1 MTETDAVTATA
12 HNPHSPAIEIV
23 INGTGHEVHDQ
34 KLSYGQVVDLAYDGN
49 PPTGPNVMI
58 VVTYLRGEGSQK
70 GTLVAGQEVPV
81 HKGMVFNVYDAT
93 ES

>member
-1 MTETDAVTATA
+1 MTDTDAATATA
-12 HNPHSPAIEIV
+12 HDPHGPTIEIV
-23 INGTGHEVHDQ
+23 INGTPLVVHDRR
-34 KLSYGQVVDLAYDGN
+34 LSYEQVVDLAYDGN
-49 PPTGPNVMI
+49 PPSGPNVMI
-58 VVTYLRGEGSQK
+58 VVTYSRGESSQK

>member
-1 MTETDAVTATA
+1 MTETGAATATA
-12 HNPHSPAIEIV
+12 HDPHNPAIEIV
-23 INGTGHEVHDQ
+23 INGTRHQVHDR
-34 KLSYGQVVDLAYDGN
+34 KLSYRQVVDLAYDGN

-58 VVTYLRGEGSQK
+58 VVTYSRGEGSQK
-70 GTLVAGQEVPV
+70 GTLVPGQEVPV

>member
-1 MTETDAVTATA
+1 MTQEVAASAAGHGPHET
-12 HNPHSPAIEIV
+12 SIEIV
-23 INGTGHEVHDQ
+23 VNGTPHVVHDK
-34 KLSYGQVVDLAYDGN
+34 KLPYEQVVDLAYDGN

-58 VVTYLRGEGSQK
+58 VVTYARGQSSQK
-70 GTLVAGQEVPV
+70 GTLVRGQEVPV

>member
-1 MTETDAVTATA
+1 
-12 HNPHSPAIEIV
+12 V
-23 INGTGHEVHDQ
+23 INGTPRVVHEK
-34 KLSYGQVVDLAYDGN
+34 KLSHENVVDLAYDGN
-49 PPTGPNVMI
+49 PPTGPSVMI
-58 VVTYLRGEGSQK
+58 VVTYARGESSQK

>member
-1 MTETDAVTATA
+1 VTETDAATA
-12 HNPHSPAIEIV
+12 PAHDPHSLAIEIV
-23 INGTGHEVHDQ
+23 INGTRHEVHDR
-34 KLSYGQVVDLAYDGN
+34 KLTYEQVVDLAYEGH

-58 VVTYLRGEGSQK
+58 VVTYSHGESSQK

>member
-1 MTETDAVTATA
+1 MTEQIMAAGSGQG
-12 HNPHSPAIEIV
+12 PHEISIEIV
-23 INGTGHEVHDQ
+23 INGTPHVVHNR
-34 KLSYGQVVDLAYDGN
+34 KLSYEQVVDIAHDGN

-58 VVTYLRGEGSQK
+58 VVTYSHGQSSQK
-70 GTLVAGQEVPV
+70 GTLVAGQDVPV